1 MIILK
6 IKIATA
12 FDTSSTV
19 SFEDHPAH
27 ITRDRLPLAGWTL
40 GCPLLDVEKH
50 MSPVQALRGPP
61 LAISDE
67 RQNVTLAVAT

>member
-40 GCPLLDVEKH
+40 GFTSTGVVYGVAGIDVTALLEYGA
-50 MSPVQALRGPP
+50 SP
-61 LAISDE
+61 
-67 RQNVTLAVAT
+67 